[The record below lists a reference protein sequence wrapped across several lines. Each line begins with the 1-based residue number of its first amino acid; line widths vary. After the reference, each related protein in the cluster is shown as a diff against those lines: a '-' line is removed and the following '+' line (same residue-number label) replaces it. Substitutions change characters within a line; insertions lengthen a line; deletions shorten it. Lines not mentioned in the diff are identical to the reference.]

1 MVPGMIRQ
9 PGGCSL
15 VGSPHGFITSSLSL
29 CLKTAISR
37 GTSKEL
43 RKTDKNVLLKPPC
56 VQSLIT
62 ETLPG
67 FLYSDFCSVFSVW
80 TLPGFL
86 YSDFSLVLWR
96 DVMTASSV
104 QSSPAVSR
112 EGAERNSKTL
122 KHRSTYGGLE
132 ICRIYLIICGAS
144 GQGAMCT
151 PARDER
157 VPLP

>member
-1 MVPGMIRQ
+1 
-9 PGGCSL
+9 
-15 VGSPHGFITSSLSL
+15 
-29 CLKTAISR
+29 
-37 GTSKEL
+37 
-43 RKTDKNVLLKPPC
+43 
-56 VQSLIT
+56 
-62 ETLPG
+62 
-67 FLYSDFCSVFSVW
+67 
-80 TLPGFL
+80 
-86 YSDFSLVLWR
+86 
-96 DVMTASSV
+96 MTASSV